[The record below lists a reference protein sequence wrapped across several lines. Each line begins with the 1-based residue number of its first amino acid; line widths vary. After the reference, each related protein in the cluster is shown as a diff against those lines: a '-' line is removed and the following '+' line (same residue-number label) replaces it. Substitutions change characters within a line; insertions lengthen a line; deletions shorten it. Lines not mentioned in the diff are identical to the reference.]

1 MFLLVIDR
9 NQVYSFDLQI
19 LNDLS
24 CTLLDRNGLYFATRM
39 IRSLRLTQNKL
50 VWWWSRGCMTL
61 SGFRT
66 RVNEYWILRTHKWA
80 FEKEKF
86 PEIRD
91 ESLTRCFS
99 FIWVCVFMSMWVWY
113 CIYYIIRLMRLPYVI
128 KIYMNYSSEG
138 LSHKT

>member
-50 VWWWSRGCMTL
+50 VWWWSHGCMTL

-99 FIWVCVFMSMWVWY
+99 FIWVCVCEYVSVVLHILYNKAYAFAICNKNIHELQFW
-113 CIYYIIRLMRLPYVI
+113 RPLP
-128 KIYMNYSSEG
+128 
-138 LSHKT
+138 